1 MRGILEIP
9 TEFDRS
15 RADGRALIFTI
26 RRQEMEPG
34 CAKNVPNYTCHFIRE
49 RAVRYEP
56 SLRQGT
62 GRQLP

>member
-9 TEFDRS
+9 AEFDLS

-34 CAKNVPNYTCHFIRE
+34 CAKNVPN
-49 RAVRYEP
+49 
-56 SLRQGT
+56 
-62 GRQLP
+62 